1 MKLKNTYLVFTLLFI
16 PGYIFYIPVINYIY
30 NFNKITYSLNIPE
43 NNIDNNIGEIT
54 KHEDI
59 KISED
64 IPLKQVISESWAIS
78 FPNIT
83 SEELTSDFSNN
94 LKKLGITSI
103 INISSKKNAEFI
115 AIGPFV
121 DKKIA
126 EKIALKIKNS
136 LNYSGNVERLNN

>member
-1 MKLKNTYLVFTLLFI
+1 MKLKNIYLIFTLLFI
-16 PGYIFYIPVINYIY
+16 PGYIFYMPVINYIY

-43 NNIDNNIGEIT
+43 NNIDNNIGEII
-54 KHEDI
+54 KYEDI
-59 KISED
+59 KISDD

-103 INISSKKNAEFI
+103 INISPKKNTEFI

-121 DKKIA
+121 DKKMA